1 MKTADWESRRV
12 YSRTGEF
19 RSVCL
24 SRNWIKIER
33 FAINIVWHD
42 LGALPREVRMQRRRM
57 RRMGIRRLGIRQS
70 LALVLLLV
78 GTAAWL
84 AAWLAPARAQ
94 QSAPAT
100 SSPAAAPAKPK
111 PKPTTKPEAAKPAP
125 AAKPASP
132 AAAAAGGA
140 PPKLLGQ
147 YGMWGAYTA
156 SPGGK
161 KVCFA
166 LAKPTA
172 SETNPPNRPRN
183 PVYMF
188 ISTRPAD
195 KVTNEISLVVGYP
208 FKAGTEATAQVGGAN
223 FALYTQQDGA
233 WIKNAT
239 EEAKMVDAMRGG
251 DNAVIKGVS
260 AKGTQSTDTFSLK
273 GVAQALDRTAQEC
286 K

>member
-1 MKTADWESRRV
+1 
-12 YSRTGEF
+12 
-19 RSVCL
+19 
-24 SRNWIKIER
+24 
-33 FAINIVWHD
+33 
-42 LGALPREVRMQRRRM
+42 
-57 RRMGIRRLGIRQS
+57 
-70 LALVLLLV
+70 VLLLLGV
-78 GTAAWL
+78 AAW
-84 AAWLAPARAQ
+84 AAVWLAPARAQ
-94 QSAPAT
+94 QSAPAA
-100 SSPAAAPAKPK
+100 SPPAAAPTKPKPKPKPEAAPAKP
-111 PKPTTKPEAAKPAP
+111 AAPS

-140 PPKLLGQ
+140 QPKLLGQ

-156 SPGGK
+156 SPAGK

-183 PVYMF
+183 PVYIF

-195 KVTNEISLVVGYP
+195 KVTNEVSLVVGYP
-208 FKAGTEATAQVGGAN
+208 FKAGTEATAQVGGTS

-251 DNAVIKGVS
+251 DSAVIKGVS

>member
-1 MKTADWESRRV
+1 
-12 YSRTGEF
+12 
-19 RSVCL
+19 
-24 SRNWIKIER
+24 
-33 FAINIVWHD
+33 
-42 LGALPREVRMQRRRM
+42 MQRRRM
-57 RRMGIRRLGIRQS
+57 RRLGICR
-70 LALVLLLV
+70 ALLLLSA
-78 GTAAWL
+78 AAWV
-84 AAWLAPARAQ
+84 AAWLAPAGAQ
-94 QSAPAT
+94 QSAPAA
-100 SSPAAAPAKPK
+100 SPPAAPAKPK
-111 PKPTTKPEAAKPAP
+111 PAANPETKPEAAKPAAP

-132 AAAAAGGA
+132 AAAAAGGVQ
-140 PPKLLGQ
+140 PKLLGQ

-156 SPGGK
+156 APGGK

-195 KVTNEISLVVGYP
+195 KVSNEISLVVGYP
-208 FKAGTEATAQVGGAN
+208 FKPGTEATAQVGGSS

-239 EEAKMVDAMRGG
+239 DETKMVDAMRGG